1 MDQYTLTGDI
11 KLVGQEILFRSDY
24 TYIAKQK
31 SFYKVHQQPET
42 WLEAKRI
49 CALEDATLFHPENAK
64 EAKDVKSF
72 ISNSM
77 PWITVIQTSLNDI
90 DIEGY
95 FQTIDG
101 RPISDVYSNWKKGEP
116 NNKRGNEDC
125 VAILGDGL
133 LNDSDCNLKKHFVC
147 KKPLH
152 SVHWNSKCNM
162 SNSGYTFN
170 EYTGNCYKLHTKPMT
185 WFDAYRTCIMEQSNL
200 AMIDSELQRNLLRN
214 LTKDAVTIRIQEAYQ
229 KGIFHLGFHNRY
241 DHGWATT
248 KGKPLEMVHGN
259 NWWGGFYPGYTFNE
273 YTGNCYKLH
282 TKPMTWFDA
291 YRTCIMEQSNLAMI
305 DSELQ
310 RNLLRNLTKDA
321 VTIRIQ
327 EAYQKGIFHLGFH
340 NRYDHGW
347 ATTKGKP
354 LEMVPEEN
362 WWGGFYPGEGCH
374 NNCGAMF
381 YNGYLVNIN
390 CQTKSLFIC
399 EHQLNNQVKPDT
411 TRLPEE
417 GLGPRENAVY

>member
-1 MDQYTLTGDI
+1 
-11 KLVGQEILFRSDY
+11 GQEILFRSDY

-64 EAKDVKSF
+64 KLK
-72 ISNSM
+72 M
-77 PWITVIQTSLNDI
+77 
-90 DIEGY
+90 
-95 FQTIDG
+95 
-101 RPISDVYSNWKKGEP
+101 KKGEP

-170 EYTGNCYKLHTKPMT
+170 EYTGNCYKFHTKPMT

-241 DHGWATT
+241 DHGW
-248 KGKPLEMVHGN
+248 E
-259 NWWGGFYPGYTFNE
+259 
-273 YTGNCYKLH
+273 
-282 TKPMTWFDA
+282 
-291 YRTCIMEQSNLAMI
+291 
-305 DSELQ
+305 
-310 RNLLRNLTKDA
+310 
-321 VTIRIQ
+321 
-327 EAYQKGIFHLGFH
+327 
-340 NRYDHGW
+340 
-347 ATTKGKP
+347 TTKGKP

-374 NNCGAMF
+374 NKCGAMF

-411 TRLPEE
+411 VSTYSFEFYVEVLS
-417 GLGPRENAVY
+417 L